1 MGIEI
6 LNTIY
11 GGGSMPWNEK
21 DYPESMKNL
30 DKLVRRKAIDIANAM
45 VKEGYE
51 EDSAI
56 PIAISQ
62 AKEWIEDA
70 SPSEKK
76 TLKEKDISKHEDDPE
91 NTSAR
96 LQDNDVEVKYDD
108 EEGTWIVITRGAKRA
123 DSKHDTKKK
132 AEKRAK
138 EIAKNKGVQVRSYKK
153 TE

>member
-1 MGIEI
+1 
-6 LNTIY
+6 
-11 GGGSMPWNEK
+11 MPWNEK

-30 DKLVRRKAIDIANAM
+30 DNLVKRKAIDIANAM

-62 AKEWIEDA
+62 AKEWFEDA
-70 SPSEKK
+70 SPSDKK
-76 TLKEKDISKHEDDPE
+76 ALKEKDISKHKNNPE

-108 EEGTWIVITRGAKRA
+108 EDEMWTVITKGAKRA
-123 DSKHDTKKK
+123 DSKHTTKKE

-138 EIAKNKGVQVRSYKK
+138 EIAKNKGVKVKSYKK